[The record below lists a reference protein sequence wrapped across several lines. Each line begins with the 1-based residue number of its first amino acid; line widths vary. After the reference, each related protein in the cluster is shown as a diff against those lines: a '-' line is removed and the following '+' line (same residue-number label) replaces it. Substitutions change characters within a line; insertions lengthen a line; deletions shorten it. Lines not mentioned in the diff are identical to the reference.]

1 MGRYVGLSINKGTGG
16 GGGSVTTESFTRST
30 GITTD
35 SSNNVTEVTLGNT
48 KYSKVEYNNVGLIT
62 GFNET
67 ISGTKKGWIL
77 EYDSEGLVTS
87 INERSA
93 PHYDPSYTLTASNTT
108 ITENTT
114 VTFNFTVTDTPDDT
128 FYWRAEGT
136 NITTAD
142 FSGGAVSGSVTTS
155 GGSAQISLTTAEDTA
170 TEGDESFA
178 MKIYNDSGY
187 TILLASSPTVTIS
200 DTSVSAG
207 LYAFTTYTFN
217 EPDWGKDGT
226 PFSTLQTRY
235 AGEPFLTTGN
245 LVQGAYVGYHKLTLP
260 YTGVYE
266 FEAAGAPGSKAR
278 NANYYGGKGIILKGR
293 MSMNE
298 GDIIQFVIG
307 KSGEGDDGS
316 YNGGGGGGTFIV
328 KDAFFTTSPANSH
341 IILVA
346 GGGAGGAYDSIY
358 NSNPQDAHEFTNGRD
373 GQGGSSPGTGGTG
386 GNGANGNNQGGN
398 GGHAG
403 PAAGIYSD
411 GTNFNYYSN
420 ATIAKSFA
428 GGATGGAGYYNRSD
442 SPTSG
447 SGHQS
452 GFGGAGP
459 GGNYAGGPGGGY
471 SGGGGGSGN
480 GYSSGG
486 GGSFTSNLTNVS
498 TVGYQGTGQV
508 ERGPGG
514 YVKITF
520 IG

>member
-1 MGRYVGLSINKGTGG
+1 MVRFVGLSINKGKGG
-16 GGGSVTTESFTRST
+16 GARKKAEPFTRAT
-30 GITTD
+30 GISTD
-35 SSNNVTEVTLGNT
+35 SSNHVTDITLGET
-48 KYSKVEYNNVGLIT
+48 EYSAIKYNNVGLVT
-62 GFNET
+62 GFNEK

-77 EYDSEGLVTS
+77 NYDSEGLVTS
-87 INERSA
+87 IDERTP
-93 PHYDPSYTLTASNTT
+93 PHFDPQYSVTASTTT
-108 ITENTT
+108 ITENAT
-114 VTFNFTVTDTPDDT
+114 VTFNIFTSDVVDGTTLYWKADGSNVTTS
-128 FYWRAEGT
+128 
-136 NITTAD
+136 D
-142 FSGGAVSGSVTTS
+142 FTGGAITGSVTIS
-155 GGSAQISLTTAEDTA
+155 SSSAQISLTTAEDTSVG
-170 TEGDESFA
+170 EGAESFA
-178 MKIYNDSGY
+178 MKIYTDAGY
-187 TILLASSPTVTIS
+187 TSLVATSETVSIT
-200 DTSVSAG
+200 DTSVSPA
-207 LYAFTTYTFN
+207 LYTFTTYTFS

-260 YTGVYE
+260 STGVYE
-266 FEAAGAPGSKAR
+266 FEAAGAPGSKTSQG
-278 NANYYGGKGIILKGR
+278 YYGGKGIILKGR
-293 MSMNE
+293 MSMNQ
-298 GDIIQFVIG
+298 GDIIQFAIG
-307 KSGEGDDGS
+307 KSGESDDNG

-328 KDAFFTTSPANSH
+328 KDAFFTASPANSH

-346 GGGAGGAYDSIY
+346 GGGAGGAYDTTY
-358 NSNPQDAHEFTNGRD
+358 NSNPQDAHEYTNGRD
-373 GQGGSSPGTGGTG
+373 GQGGSYYGTGGTG
-386 GNGANGNNQGGN
+386 GYGANGNGHNGN
-398 GGHAG
+398 GGAAG

-411 GTNFNYYSN
+411 GTNFTYNSN

-428 GGATGGAGYYNRSD
+428 GGATGSNGYYNRSS
-442 SPTSG
+442 SPTNG

-452 GFGGAGP
+452 GFGGSGP